1 MKKLFIVCLLLS
13 GLFISGC
20 GFLNP
25 VQKKDSMGNIVL
37 DSTGKPVIVAA
48 GSAYMEKAQG
58 VLQVA
63 SAFPMF
69 GGIASGIAALLGV
82 GVAVSNRVANNRKSA
97 LAATVVGVSEF
108 AANYDKVK
116 ESILALI
123 GGLKPDEASR
133 AKELLASLSIKST
146 ISDVAS
152 TMSNVRP
159 GIWEYLDSFVQ
170 KIDPKSA

>member
-1 MKKLFIVCLLLS
+1 MKKLFVSCLLLS
-13 GLFISGC
+13 ALFVSGC
-20 GFLNP
+20 GFLSP
-25 VQKKDSMGNIVL
+25 VQKKDSMGNVVL
-37 DSTGKPVIVAA
+37 DSTGNPVIVAA

-63 SAFPMF
+63 SAFPMV

-82 GVAVSNRVANNRKSA
+82 GVVVSNRVANNRKSA

-116 ESILALI
+116 ESVLTLI
-123 GGLKPDEASR
+123 GGLKPDEANK

-146 ISDVAS
+146 ISDVAN
-152 TMSNVRP
+152 TMSSVRP

-170 KIDPKSA
+170 KIDPKST